1 MKHPCIEFI
10 TACACCATLGDFVKE
25 LAPDFP
31 EVETRVYVAGED
43 TDYIP
48 KYGAV
53 TSSICVLNESEV
65 LEDLSKSGIRKAFQ
79 TLAASAK

>member
-1 MKHPCIEFI
+1 MKHPSIEFI

-25 LAPDFP
+25 IAPEYP
-31 EVETRVYVAGED
+31 KVETRVYIAGED

-53 TSSICVLNESEV
+53 TSSILIMNESEV
-65 LEDLSKSGIRKAFQ
+65 LSDLSKSSIREAFEK
-79 TLAASAK
+79 LSASAS

>member
-31 EVETRVYVAGED
+31 EIETRVYVAGED
-43 TDYIP
+43 MDYIP
-48 KYGAV
+48 KYGAL
-53 TSSICVLNESEV
+53 TSSVLIINESEAIT
-65 LEDLSKSGIRKAFQ
+65 DLSKSSIRKAFQ
-79 TLAASAK
+79 DLAATVK

>member
-25 LAPDFP
+25 IAPDYP
-31 EVETRVYVAGED
+31 EIETRVYIAGED

-53 TSSICVLNESEV
+53 TSSVLIMNESET
-65 LEDLSKSGIRKAFQ
+65 LPELSKSSIRKAFED
-79 TLAASAK
+79 LKASVK

>member
-25 LAPDFP
+25 IAPEYP

-53 TSSICVLNESEV
+53 TSSILVMNESEV
-65 LEDLSKSGIRKAFQ
+65 LDDLSKTTIRKAFQ
-79 TLAASAK
+79 TLQASAK

>member
-10 TACACCATLGDFVKE
+10 VACACCNVLGEFVKE
-25 LAPDFP
+25 LAPEYP

-43 TDYIP
+43 MDYIP

-65 LEDLSKSGIRKAFQ
+65 LEDMSKSGIRKAFQ
-79 TLAASAK
+79 TLAASVK